1 MAPLMSRFQVTLVS
15 PEQLLYADEVNQV
28 DLPGAEGDLGVLAG
42 HAPIVTMLRPGI
54 ATLITDDAR
63 ESFVLLGGLAEFSS
77 GQLTILAETAS
88 PVREFDLAALE
99 NRIEELESTLRQ
111 TAPGQELD
119 NAIAR
124 LDHYKAIH
132 VTLTQATAF

>member
-1 MAPLMSRFQVTLVS
+1 MSRFQVTFVS
-15 PEQLLYADEVNQV
+15 PEYLLYADEVNQV

-42 HAPIVTMLRPGI
+42 HAPIITMLRPGI
-54 ATLITDDAR
+54 ATMIREDAR
-63 ESFVLLGGLAEFSS
+63 ESFVLLGGLAQFSN

-88 PVREFDLAALE
+88 SVGEFDLEALKDRIEQLE
-99 NRIEELESTLRQ
+99 NASRQ

-119 NAIAR
+119 NAIAQ

-132 VTLTQATAF
+132 ATLTQTTAF

>member
-1 MAPLMSRFQVTLVS
+1 MVPPMSGFQVTLVS
-15 PEQLLYADEVNQV
+15 PEHLLYADEVNQV

-54 ATLITDDAR
+54 ATMIRDDAR
-63 ESFVLLGGLAEFSS
+63 ESFVLLGGLAEFSN
-77 GQLTILAETAS
+77 GQLTILAETAA
-88 PVREFDLAALE
+88 PVGEFDLAALKDRIDELE
-99 NRIEELESTLRQ
+99 NRLSQ
-111 TAPGQELD
+111 TAPGAELD

-124 LDHYKAIH
+124 LDHYKAIR